1 MDAMFTKVNQ
11 EVRNSDKFR
20 ADLNLERTDMAT
32 KLGDKLRELRKKH
45 GFTLEK
51 LAEAA
56 GLSKSY
62 LWELENRD
70 SQRPSAEKL
79 KSLADVLGVSAAYFL
94 EDDVREPE
102 ERHMDEA
109 FYRNYQQLDG
119 PAKEQLRL
127 ILETFKKKS

>member
-1 MDAMFTKVNQ
+1 
-11 EVRNSDKFR
+11 
-20 ADLNLERTDMAT
+20 MAT
-32 KLGDKLRELRKKH
+32 KLGDKIRELRKKH
-45 GFTLEK
+45 DLTLEK
-51 LAEAA
+51 LAIKA

-79 KSLADVLGVSAAYFL
+79 NALADVLGVSSTYFL

-109 FYRNYQQLDG
+109 FYRNYQQLDT

-127 ILETFKKKS
+127 ILDTFKNKP

>member
-1 MDAMFTKVNQ
+1 
-11 EVRNSDKFR
+11 
-20 ADLNLERTDMAT
+20 MAA
-32 KLGDKLRELRKKH
+32 KLGEKIRELRKKN

-79 KSLADVLGVSAAYFL
+79 AALAGVLGVTSDYFL
-94 EDDVREPE
+94 DDDLREPE
-102 ERHMDEA
+102 ERHWDAA
-109 FYRNYQQLDG
+109 FFRDYQQLDTT
-119 PAKEQLRL
+119 AKEHLRL
-127 ILETFKKKS
+127 VLEAFKKKS

>member
-1 MDAMFTKVNQ
+1 MGAMFTKVNHK
-11 EVRNSDKFR
+11 VRSSGKFR
-20 ADLNLERTDMAT
+20 PGLKLEKTDMAT
-32 KLGDKLRELRKKH
+32 RLGDKLRELRKTH

-51 LAEAA
+51 LADAA

-79 KSLADVLGVSAAYFL
+79 KALADVLGVSAAFFL

-102 ERHMDEA
+102 ERHRDEA
-109 FYRNYQQLDG
+109 FYRNYQQLDA
-119 PAKEQLRL
+119 PAKEHLRL